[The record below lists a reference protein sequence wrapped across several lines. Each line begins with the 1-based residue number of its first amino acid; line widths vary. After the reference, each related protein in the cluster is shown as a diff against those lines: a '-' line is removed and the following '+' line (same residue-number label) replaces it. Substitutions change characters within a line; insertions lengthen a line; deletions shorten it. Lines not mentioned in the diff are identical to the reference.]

1 MARKCQDVY
10 EEPII
15 FRNDDKFIIRVFRP
29 ILTEEE
35 RAKRMKRI
43 HDSAAALL
51 KDQMRRESEKR
62 RSITNEAVKA

>member
-1 MARKCQDVY
+1 MSRTQDVY

-15 FRNDDKFIIRVFRP
+15 FCDDAKFKIRVFRP

-43 HDSAAALL
+43 HDAAADLL
-51 KDQMRRESEKR
+51 KDQMRRERETR
-62 RSITNEAVKA
+62 RSITNEAIKA